1 MPIAI
6 ENGSLK
12 DIKGIRVDF
21 FFSFIFFELNLKM
34 FSHLPMGI
42 AINLFY
48 FALFEG
54 YFFSR
59 EGEVNDSDGSV

>member
-1 MPIAI
+1 
-6 ENGSLK
+6 
-12 DIKGIRVDF
+12 
-21 FFSFIFFELNLKM
+21 
-34 FSHLPMGI
+34 MGI

-59 EGEVNDSDGSV
+59 EGEVNDSDGSVWEGARYEARF